1 MVETTARRIAMAEM
15 DLREIG
21 ARGLVVFD
29 GENYQFVQE
38 HKWRERGPVK
48 KESEQTEQL
57 RAFGVIVAR
66 LDDGIYIDLDKLIGL
81 EESEGDIKSGPAQFA
96 LAHEPRSVLFR
107 HETKLFQVPESDW
120 IELDD
125 GFEGAAGVVVTRGA
139 VVAAV
144 GQNSI
149 PSGTYCVVVN
159 LPQILGAT

>member
-1 MVETTARRIAMAEM
+1 MAEM

-21 ARGLVVFD
+21 SRGLVVFD
-29 GENYQFVQE
+29 GENYRFVQE
-38 HKWRERGPVK
+38 HKWRERGPVTSESNETK
-48 KESEQTEQL
+48 KL
-57 RAFGVIVAR
+57 LDLNVIVAK
-66 LDDGIYIDLDKLIGL
+66 LEDGIYIDLDKLVGL
-81 EESEGDIKSGPAQFA
+81 EESEPGIESGAARFP

-107 HETKLFQVPESDW
+107 HDKKLFQVPESDW
-120 IELDD
+120 VDLDD

-159 LPQILGAT
+159 LPQILGTP

>member
-29 GENYQFVQE
+29 GESYQFVQE
-38 HKWRERGPVK
+38 HKWRERGPVTNETK
-48 KESEQTEQL
+48 QTEQL
-57 RAFGVIVAR
+57 RDLGVIVAK
-66 LDDGIYIDLDKLIGL
+66 LDDGIYIDLDKLVGL
-81 EESEGDIKSGPAQFA
+81 EESEADIKSGPARFA
-96 LAHEPRSVLFR
+96 LTHEPRSVLFR
-107 HETKLFQVPESDW
+107 RGNELFQVPESDW

-159 LPQILGAT
+159 LPQILGET